1 VAMLSRSNVPKLT
14 ELAWGQFWCQFVL
27 ELGALC
33 RVSMHWAGRLNP
45 RPLSTMPPGALRCT
59 DTRKD

>member
-27 ELGALC
+27 ELGALLC
-33 RVSMHWAGRLNP
+33 
-45 RPLSTMPPGALRCT
+45 
-59 DTRKD
+59 